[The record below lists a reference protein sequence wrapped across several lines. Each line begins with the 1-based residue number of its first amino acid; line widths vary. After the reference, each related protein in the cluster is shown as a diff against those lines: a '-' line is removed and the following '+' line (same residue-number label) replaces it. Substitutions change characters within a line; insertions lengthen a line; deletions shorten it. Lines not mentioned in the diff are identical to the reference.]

1 MCVHAIAIACT
12 WIHVVPVDE
21 PGTTLYIC
29 TNNIMH
35 AHTHCLPIREIKLNS
50 CTRQLA
56 KSGNQQAPAEAQ

>member
-29 TNNIMH
+29 TNNIIQNIMH
-35 AHTHCLPIREIKLNS
+35 AHTLF
-50 CTRQLA
+50 A
-56 KSGNQQAPAEAQ
+56 KSGNQQAPMEAQ